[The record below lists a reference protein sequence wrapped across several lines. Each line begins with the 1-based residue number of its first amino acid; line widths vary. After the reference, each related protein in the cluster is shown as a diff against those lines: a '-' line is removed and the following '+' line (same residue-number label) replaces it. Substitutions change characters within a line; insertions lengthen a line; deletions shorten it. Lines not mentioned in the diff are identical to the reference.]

1 MRRSGEKA
9 QTGEDGHD
17 DGRNGCRQHAD
28 DESHGSDQ
36 AVHHTL
42 VFRHQART
50 GDRRLPVGMQTDG
63 NETSAGQEVGAGEMG
78 VVASAFRRAR
88 PADAA
93 YDVPLPGRRSIVLRT
108 APGTAATATA
118 TSIHGRPV
126 RSAAATA
133 TVHVVR

>member
-17 DGRNGCRQHAD
+17 NGRNGGRQHSD

-36 AVHHTL
+36 VVHHTL

-50 GDRRLPVGMQTDG
+50 GDRRLLVGVQTDG
-63 NETSAGQEVGAGEMG
+63 NETNAGQEVSAGEMG
-78 VVASAFRRAR
+78 AVASAFRRAR
-88 PADAA
+88 PAYAA
-93 YDVPLPGRRSIVLRT
+93 HDVPLPGRRSVVLRT
-108 APGTAATATA
+108 APGAAAATA
-118 TSIHGRPV
+118 TSIHVRPV